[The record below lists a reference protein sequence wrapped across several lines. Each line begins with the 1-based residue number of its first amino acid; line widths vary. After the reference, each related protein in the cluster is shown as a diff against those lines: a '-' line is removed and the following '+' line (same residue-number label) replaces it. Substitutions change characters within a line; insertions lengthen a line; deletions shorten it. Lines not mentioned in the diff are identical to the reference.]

1 MDTIT
6 KLMQLQIPAI
16 PTLVSFIWLC
26 CMLAVAYKVKYGNR
40 RDLVNVSFIL
50 LMVFYWYL
58 TFRYNFNGN
67 QLDFEL
73 LRIILTIYVFFKM
86 EPSKEN

>member
-16 PTLVSFIWLC
+16 PTLVSFVWLC

-50 LMVFYWYL
+50 LMVFYWYITL
-58 TFRYNFNGN
+58 RYNFNGN
-67 QLDFEL
+67 EVKFEFL
-73 LRIILTIYVFFKM
+73 KGMLSIYVFYKM
-86 EPSKEN
+86 KPSKNN

>member
-6 KLMQLQIPAI
+6 KLMHLQIPAI

-67 QLDFEL
+67 QLHFEF
-73 LRIILTIYVFFKM
+73 LRIILSIYVFFKM
-86 EPSKEN
+86 HPSENN

>member
-26 CMLAVAYKVKYGNR
+26 CMLAVAYKVKYGKR

-50 LMVFYWYL
+50 LMVFYWYI

-67 QLDFEL
+67 ELEL
-73 LRIILTIYVFFKM
+73 LRAILSIYIFWNLMKTT
-86 EPSKEN
+86 N